1 VTIDRTAKGFT
12 LVELLVSIAIVGIL
26 IALLLPSVQG
36 AREVA
41 RRVQCASNLRQV
53 GIALHNHVDSRKA
66 FPASGWTI
74 ASPQNPTGSYLGWQ
88 ATVLVHL
95 EQSQVAIGYDRNK
108 HWWADSNL
116 LLGRIPISVYQCPS
130 VPLTERPRS
139 LVAKPPRPA
148 VVLDSPLGATD
159 YAAIIGIRASIAPQ
173 TYVSTEST
181 RSVMFRNSATRFA
194 DITDGTSHTVMVVE
208 SSARPAVFRQARLVR
223 DAGNDQGNGWV
234 DSEGGFS
241 LDGSDASGTRL
252 GQGPSVSP
260 YAMNRTNENEPY
272 SFHSGGVHFL
282 YADGRIEFTSDSI
295 ALPIAAALMTRATS
309 D

>member
-1 VTIDRTAKGFT
+1 MTIDRTAKGFT

-252 GQGPSVSP
+252 GQGPSVTP

-282 YADGRIEFTSDSI
+282 YADGRIEFTDESI
-295 ALPIAAALMTRATS
+295 DLLIAAGLCTRSAGE
-309 D
+309 

>member
-252 GQGPSVSP
+252 GQGPSVTP

-272 SFHSGGVHFL
+272 SFHPGGAHFL

>member
-1 VTIDRTAKGFT
+1 MTIDRTAKGFT
-12 LVELLVSIAIVGIL
+12 LVELLTAIAILGIL
-26 IALLLPSVQG
+26 IALLLPALQS

-41 RRVQCASNLRQV
+41 RRVQCANNLRQM
-53 GIALHNHVDSRKA
+53 GTALHNHVDSRKT

-74 ASPQNPTGSYLGWQ
+74 ASPQNPSGSYLGWQ

-130 VPLTERPRS
+130 VPITERPRS

-252 GQGPSVSP
+252 GQGPSVTP

-282 YADGRIEFTSDSI
+282 YADGRIEFTDESI
-295 ALPIAAALMTRATS
+295 DLLIAAGLCTRSAGE
-309 D
+309 